1 MGGTL
6 KSASAR
12 SQVRQGQY
20 TGLDGEGSGGPR
32 SMACWL
38 VGGSPRNDR
47 SNHVVIQPIVDSHVP
62 RRDSVAG
69 GAGILDSS

>member
-1 MGGTL
+1 
-6 KSASAR
+6 
-12 SQVRQGQY
+12 
-20 TGLDGEGSGGPR
+20 
-32 SMACWL
+32 MACWL